1 MKIYVFITLL
11 FLVSGY
17 ADAQFDDNDW
27 SEILEISNE
36 EKINTEKGEFS
47 PTYWKEYIIYV
58 GSRSRQKI
66 FDKNTKEPFYDLFLS
81 GKNREGQL
89 DRTASFSKEINTPYH
104 EGPMTFSTDG
114 NKILFTR
121 VDYSN
126 GDLRMNEEKIVLNK
140 IWESNYENG
149 FWSEATLS
157 QVNIEE
163 YASCH
168 PSLSRDNKIL
178 IFSSDRPGGFGKMD
192 LYISYREND
201 LWSTPINMGPEINTE
216 ENEVFPFVH
225 DNDYLLYSSNYNSE
239 NNDLDIYKIKISAST
254 ENYSTVKLCAPIN
267 TDYDDF
273 GITLDELGLQGYL
286 SSNRPGGK
294 GNDDIYKF
302 QSTKS
307 ILSYGDTDYNKV
319 KVIVTNKSQN
329 TPMPNITIKLLKI
342 EDENFLAF
350 DQSLF
355 DFADKKY
362 ETFYTD
368 ENGEAYLQIN
378 DGYNLLGIQEEG
390 MKNWQMVLS
399 SKKSN
404 EHINV
409 QLAQEKQI
417 EKRDTIVQYIERPAK
432 PMIGNVEIVKGA
444 TLIFNNIYY
453 DYNSHE
459 IKKGAAN
466 ELDELAKIMLAN
478 PNLKVQLS
486 AHTDARGDANYNQ
499 KLSEK
504 RASSAKLY
512 LTSKGITS
520 MQITTVGYGE
530 SNLRNHCK
538 DGIKCSEAE
547 HIYNRRT
554 EVKVLDN

>member
-1 MKIYVFITLL
+1 MKIYISLTLL
-11 FLVSGY
+11 FLLSGH
-17 ADAQFDDNDW
+17 ADAQYDASDWND
-27 SEILEISNE
+27 IIEISNE
-36 EKINTEKGEFS
+36 ERINTEKGEFS
-47 PTYWKEYIIYV
+47 PTYWKEYITYV
-58 GSRSRQKI
+58 GSRSRQKL
-66 FDKNTKEPFYDLFLS
+66 FDKKTNEPFYDLFLS
-81 GKNREGQL
+81 SKNKGGQL
-89 DRTASFSKEINTPYH
+89 DRTAGFSKKINTPYH
-104 EGPMTFSTDG
+104 EGPMTFTTDG
-114 NKILFTR
+114 NKMLFTR

-140 IWESNYENG
+140 IWESSYANG
-149 FWSEATLS
+149 IWSEATLS
-157 QVNIEE
+157 HINIEE

-192 LYISYREND
+192 LYISHREND
-201 LWSTPINMGPEINTE
+201 QWTTPINMGPEINTE

-239 NNDLDIYKIKISAST
+239 KNDLDIYKIKISIPTKNQSPI
-254 ENYSTVKLCAPIN
+254 KLCAPIN
-267 TDYDDF
+267 TNYDDF
-273 GITLDELGLQGYL
+273 GITLDELGLQGYM

-307 ILSYGDTDYNKV
+307 ISSYGDKDYNKV
-319 KVIVTNKSQN
+319 KVIVKNKTQN
-329 TPMPNITIKLLKI
+329 IPMPNITIKLLKI

-355 DFADKKY
+355 DFADKDY
-362 ETFYTD
+362 QTFYTN
-368 ENGEAYLQIN
+368 ENGEAYIQIN
-378 DGYNLLGIQEEG
+378 DGYNLIGIQEAG
-390 MKNWQMVLS
+390 MEKWQMVLS

-404 EHINV
+404 EQINV
-409 QLAQEKQI
+409 LLAPEKLT

-444 TLIFNNIYY
+444 TIVLNNIYY

-486 AHTDARGDANYNQ
+486 AHTDARGDIKYNQ

-504 RASSAKLY
+504 RANSAKLY
-512 LTSKGITS
+512 LTNKGIAS
-520 MQITTVGYGE
+520 MQISTVGYGE
-530 SNLRNHCK
+530 YNLRNHCK

>member
-1 MKIYVFITLL
+1 MKIYISLTLL
-11 FLVSGY
+11 FLLSGH
-17 ADAQFDDNDW
+17 ADAQYDASDW
-27 SEILEISNE
+27 SDIIEISNE
-36 EKINTEKGEFS
+36 ERINTEKGEFS

-58 GSRSRQKI
+58 GSRSRQKL
-66 FDKNTKEPFYDLFLS
+66 FDKKTNEPFYDLFLS
-81 GKNREGQL
+81 SKNKVGQL
-89 DRTASFSKEINTPYH
+89 DRTAGFSKKINTPYH
-104 EGPMTFSTDG
+104 EGPMTFTTDG
-114 NKILFTR
+114 NMMLFTR

-140 IWESNYENG
+140 IWESSYLNG
-149 FWSEATLS
+149 IWSEATLS
-157 QVNIEE
+157 QINIEE

-192 LYISYREND
+192 LYISHRENNQ
-201 LWSTPINMGPEINTE
+201 WTTPSNMGPEINTE

-239 NNDLDIYKIKISAST
+239 KNDLDIYKIKISIPTKNQSPI
-254 ENYSTVKLCAPIN
+254 KLCAPIN
-267 TDYDDF
+267 TNYDDF
-273 GITLDELGLQGYL
+273 GITLDELGLQGYI

-307 ILSYGDTDYNKV
+307 ILSYGDIDYNKF
-319 KVIVTNKSQN
+319 KVIVKNKTQN
-329 TPMPNITIKLLKI
+329 IPMPNITIKLLKI
-342 EDENFLAF
+342 EDDNFLAF
-350 DQSLF
+350 DMSLF
-355 DFADKKY
+355 DFADKEY
-362 ETFYTD
+362 QTIYTD
-368 ENGEAYLQIN
+368 ENGEAYIQIY
-378 DGYNLLGIQEEG
+378 DGYNLIGIQEAG
-390 MKNWQMVLS
+390 MEKWQMVLS
-399 SKKSN
+399 SKKLN
-404 EHINV
+404 EQINV
-409 QLAQEKQI
+409 LLAPEKLT
-417 EKRDTIVQYIERPAK
+417 EKRDTVVQYIERPAK

-444 TLIFNNIYY
+444 TIVLNNIYY

-486 AHTDARGDANYNQ
+486 AHTDARGDVKYNQ

-504 RASSAKLY
+504 RANSAKLY
-512 LTSKGITS
+512 LTNKGIAS
-520 MQITTVGYGE
+520 MQISTVGYGE